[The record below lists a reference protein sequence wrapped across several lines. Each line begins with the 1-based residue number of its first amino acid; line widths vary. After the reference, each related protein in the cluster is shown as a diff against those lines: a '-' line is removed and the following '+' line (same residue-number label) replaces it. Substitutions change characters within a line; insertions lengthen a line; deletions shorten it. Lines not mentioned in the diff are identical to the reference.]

1 MKILIVEDNLD
12 RITYFKELLK
22 EHDLFITKDIMIA
35 LDYMRLTEIDIAF
48 LDHDLDENNLN
59 SLNNGYELVKKI
71 TELKTGENALYYIH
85 SMNPAGANKM
95 VSLLKDNGYYA
106 EWFPFHL
113 LREKNKYL
121 KEER

>member
-85 SMNPAGANKM
+85 SMNPAGASAMNT
-95 VSLLKDNGYYA
+95 LLKNNGYWTQWIPY
-106 EWFPFHL
+106 HL
-113 LREKNKYL
+113 LIQSGK
-121 KEER
+121 